1 MKNIFRLAAVAVV
14 ALSLNSCCG
23 GCDAPKFNAKEYAKN
38 KTERLDKLVE
48 LTDAQEKEI
57 YNIYLAQGK
66 EMKKNMAAAKKA
78 CGDMKCPDGKKAECA
93 KPCPPKPECG
103 KKADC
108 PKKAECNKPCEKKPE
123 CTKPC
128 EKKAECTKPCEKK
141 ANCDKPCEKKAE
153 CGKKAECHKKA
164 ECAKPCDKKANC
176 EKPCAKKAECAKPC
190 EKKANCNKPCA
201 KKAECTKPCEK
212 KANCEKPCA
221 KKAEC
226 AKPCAKPEGYKKAE
240 GCKPCPKGVK
250 PECGKPQKPN
260 FHRHEFVSPEAKK
273 ATFEQ
278 IRSVLTEEQNNKI
291 HEHFAKRKQFAP
303 KVKACAPTAAPCE
316 K

>member
-1 MKNIFRLAAVAVV
+1 MKNIFRLAAVAIV

-103 KKADC
+103 KKAEC
-108 PKKAECNKPCEKKPE
+108 PKKAECN
-123 CTKPC
+123 
-128 EKKAECTKPCEKK
+128 
-141 ANCDKPCEKKAE
+141 
-153 CGKKAECHKKA
+153 
-164 ECAKPCDKKANC
+164 
-176 EKPCAKKAECAKPC
+176 
-190 EKKANCNKPCA
+190 
-201 KKAECTKPCEK
+201 KPCEK

-226 AKPCAKPEGYKKAE
+226 GKKAECPKKAECAKPCEKKANCEKPCAKKAECNKPCAKPEGCTKKAECGKKADCTKKAECNKPCAKKAECAKPCAKPEGCKKAE

>member
-103 KKADC
+103 KTCPEGKKPECNKPCEKKAECTKPCAKPEGCTKKAECTKPCEKKAECNKKAECTKPCAKPEGCTKKAECGKKADC
-108 PKKAECNKPCEKKPE
+108 PKKAECNKPCEKKAE
-123 CTKPC
+123 C
-128 EKKAECTKPCEKK
+128 KKA
-141 ANCDKPCEKKAE
+141 
-153 CGKKAECHKKA
+153 
-164 ECAKPCDKKANC
+164 CDKKANC
-176 EKPCAKKAECAKPC
+176 EKPCTKKAECA
-190 EKKANCNKPCA
+190 
-201 KKAECTKPCEK
+201 
-212 KANCEKPCA
+212 
-221 KKAEC
+221 
-226 AKPCAKPEGYKKAE
+226 AKPCAKPEGCKKAE

-303 KVKACAPTAAPCE
+303 KVKACAPTATPCE

>member
-1 MKNIFRLAAVAVV
+1 MKNFFRLAAVAVV

-103 KKADC
+103 KPC
-108 PKKAECNKPCEKKPE
+108 PPKPECNKPCEKKAECAKPCAKPE
-123 CTKPC
+123 GCTKKAECGKKADCP
-128 EKKAECTKPCEKK
+128 KKAECTKPCEKK
-141 ANCDKPCEKKAE
+141 AECKKA
-153 CGKKAECHKKA
+153 
-164 ECAKPCDKKANC
+164 CDKKANC
-176 EKPCAKKAECAKPC
+176 EKPCAKKAECG
-190 EKKANCNKPCA
+190 KKAD
-201 KKAECTKPCEK
+201 CT
-212 KANCEKPCA
+212 

-226 AKPCAKPEGYKKAE
+226 AKPCAKPEGCTKKAECTKNVE
-240 GCKPCPKGVK
+240 GCKPCHKGKK

-260 FHRHEFVSPEAKK
+260 FPRHEFVSPEAKK

-278 IRSVLTEEQNNKI
+278 IRSVLTEEQNKKI

-303 KVKACAPTAAPCE
+303 KVKACAPTAAPGE

>member
-108 PKKAECNKPCEKKPE
+108 PKKAEC
-123 CTKPC
+123 TKPC
-128 EKKAECTKPCEKK
+128 EKKAEC
-141 ANCDKPCEKKAE
+141 
-153 CGKKAECHKKA
+153 
-164 ECAKPCDKKANC
+164 AKPCAKKANC
-176 EKPCAKKAECAKPC
+176 EKPCAKKAECGKKADCPKKAECNKPC
-190 EKKANCNKPCA
+190 EKKANCEKPCA
-201 KKAECTKPCEK
+201 KKAECNKPCDK

-226 AKPCAKPEGYKKAE
+226 AKPCAKPEGCKKAE

-250 PECGKPQKPN
+250 TECGKPQKPN

-303 KVKACAPTAAPCE
+303 KVKACAPTAAPSE